1 MLGPTACVADI
12 LKGRGGRGG
21 RGGGTITAHTVIK
34 SARNTRR
41 RGS

>member
-12 LKGRGGRGG
+12 LKGREGGRE
-21 RGGGTITAHTVIK
+21 GGGTITAHTVIK